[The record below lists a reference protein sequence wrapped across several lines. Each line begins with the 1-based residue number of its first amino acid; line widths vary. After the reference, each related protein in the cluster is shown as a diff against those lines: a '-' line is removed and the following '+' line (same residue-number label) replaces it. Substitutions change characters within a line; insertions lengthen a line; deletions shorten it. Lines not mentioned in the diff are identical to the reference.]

1 MGLHTEF
8 VLNHPKRQHVTY
20 SVRVFA
26 HHYDQ
31 CSWPV
36 DCLGFYIL
44 KNCLKP
50 STFQQRC
57 NKIAYRTR
65 AMCKDLKTLN
75 PFAEALL
82 QQFQISLL
90 RNEEICLFPIP
101 HSSQARKRALKSEAC
116 MHVISVQGFTVTFPL
131 KLNAPTTSS
140 LRWQRSRFLMANE
153 AAIKTSCPQ
162 RHKEIE
168 TQKQRQRGLR
178 IQLAVDHLL
187 ACKLRHS
194 NEQEF
199 WSRSW
204 QQAWGI
210 HSAVQNV

>member
-1 MGLHTEF
+1 
-8 VLNHPKRQHVTY
+8 
-20 SVRVFA
+20 
-26 HHYDQ
+26 
-31 CSWPV
+31 
-36 DCLGFYIL
+36 
-44 KNCLKP
+44 
-50 STFQQRC
+50 
-57 NKIAYRTR
+57 
-65 AMCKDLKTLN
+65 
-75 PFAEALL
+75 
-82 QQFQISLL
+82 
-90 RNEEICLFPIP
+90 
-101 HSSQARKRALKSEAC
+101 
-116 MHVISVQGFTVTFPL
+116 MHVISVQGFTVAFPL

-178 IQLAVDHLL
+178 IQLAVDRLL

-210 HSAVQNV
+210 HSAVQNVWWWSRHNNKATTAIVLQITNCLFCCYYLPPPHPACRKKQKQAQTNISSCFFWTCINCNKIFCLDCLPPREKWGSVLTEGPQEGSRWPCTLRVRVRLRV